1 MGISIEESLSLLFYV
16 QCFFVKVFQIGVN
29 GLPLICCDM
38 AHLLK
43 VSDARLYIIQL
54 LMDELFHGFSA
65 GVTFAGTLCLYGV
78 VDFFILN

>member
-1 MGISIEESLSLLFYV
+1 M
-16 QCFFVKVFQIGVN
+16 N

>member
-1 MGISIEESLSLLFYV
+1 
-16 QCFFVKVFQIGVN
+16 
-29 GLPLICCDM
+29 M

-65 GVTFAGTLCLYGV
+65 GVTFAGTPVCMELSI
-78 VDFFILN
+78 FSS

>member
-1 MGISIEESLSLLFYV
+1 ML
-16 QCFFVKVFQIGVN
+16 FVKVFQIGVN

>member
-1 MGISIEESLSLLFYV
+1 
-16 QCFFVKVFQIGVN
+16 
-29 GLPLICCDM
+29 M

-65 GVTFAGTLCLYGV
+65 GVMFAGTLCLYRV

>member
-1 MGISIEESLSLLFYV
+1 
-16 QCFFVKVFQIGVN
+16 
-29 GLPLICCDM
+29 M
-38 AHLLK
+38 AHFFK
-43 VSDARLYIIQL
+43 AFDAGFYIIQL